1 MKNVQIFIKN
11 VYTNY
16 FGSIF
21 LRQTPWVLMCIKYSS
36 VTRIKCPKFAMYK
49 VEKNE
54 IYGNGGPF
62 IEHGSHWI
70 IVFILIFK
78 SEKTNFKHI
87 QNLEGIC
94 FISQGKEG

>member
-1 MKNVQIFIKN
+1 MKKFQIFIKN

-16 FGSIF
+16 FGSI
-21 LRQTPWVLMCIKYSS
+21 LLQQTPCVLMCIKYSN
-36 VTRIKCPKFAMYK
+36 VTRIKCRKFAMYK

-70 IVFILIFK
+70 IVFLLIFK
-78 SEKTNFKHI
+78 SKKTNFKHI
-87 QNLEGIC
+87 TNLEGIC
-94 FISQGKEG
+94 FISHGKEG